1 MGPFRCIA
9 DLRGQLMESPVWDD
23 RRGTLFAC
31 DIYGRRIYEIDI
43 YADRG
48 VLREWSFTSEVAS
61 FGLTESGRLVVALSR
76 EVVLFDPE
84 TGIREPLWAGYD
96 EPGTSR
102 LNDGK
107 VGPDGA
113 FWIGSMDGRHERE
126 AIARLYRVTWDGEAS
141 VKAEGFE
148 ISNGLAWTADGRTM
162 FHTDSRGPWID
173 RYDFDPETGDIS
185 GRKRIRDLDE
195 QSGRPDGGACDAE
208 GAYWSAGVSAGI
220 LNRFDREGNLLEKV
234 PVPVPAPTMPCFC
247 GPDLTLLAIT
257 SHRQLPEATLEA
269 APRSGGVFLAQAS
282 VAGAPVARM
291 NGV

>member
-1 MGPFRCIA
+1 M
-9 DLRGQLMESPVWDD
+9 
-23 RRGTLFAC
+23 
-31 DIYGRRIYEIDI
+31 
-43 YADRG
+43 
-48 VLREWSFTSEVAS
+48 
-61 FGLTESGRLVVALSR
+61 VALSR

-113 FWIGSMDGRHERE
+113 FWIGSMDGRPERQ

-173 RYDFDPETGDIS
+173 RYDFDPETGEIS
-185 GRKRIRDLDE
+185 GRKRICDLDE

-234 PVPVPAPTMPCFC
+234 LVPVPAPTMPCFC

-282 VAGAPVARM
+282 VAGAPGPDERSVT
-291 NGV
+291 